1 MITDN
6 EGKQLRDLGKKCLGV
21 AALIVIAFLVIRL
34 FGYPLYGVWRQGLV
48 GKAELKQAEW
58 NRQITVREAEATKEA
73 SKSLAD
79 AEIERAR
86 GVAESNRII
95 GTSLKDNDAYL
106 RYLWLQGLQDK
117 DNNVIYIPTEA
128 GMPILEAGK
137 R

>member
-1 MITDN
+1 MIDKRKVRILVGIITLTVVMLLTVLLV
-6 EGKQLRDLGKKCLGV
+6 GK
-21 AALIVIAFLVIRL
+21 
-34 FGYPLYGVWRQGLV
+34 PLYGVWRQGLV

-73 SKSLAD
+73 AKALAD

-86 GVAESNRII
+86 GVAEANRII
-95 GTSLKDNDAYL
+95 GSSLQDNEAYL
-106 RYLWLQGLQDK
+106 HYIWLMGLQDK

>member
-1 MITDN
+1 MSDRDILLVRQAKRWMIGVIGLIIVALVTVPLV
-6 EGKQLRDLGKKCLGV
+6 GK
-21 AALIVIAFLVIRL
+21 
-34 FGYPLYGVWRQGLV
+34 PLYGVWRQGLV

-73 SKSLAD
+73 AKALAD

-86 GVAESNRII
+86 GVAEANRII
-95 GTSLKDNDAYL
+95 GASLQDNDAYL
-106 RYLWLQGLQDK
+106 RYLWLMGLQDK

>member
-1 MITDN
+1 MIEDK
-6 EGKQLRDLGKKCLGV
+6 GFHYDKKRVGILVG
-21 AALIVIAFLVIRL
+21 AITLIGAMFLIVALV
-34 FGYPLYGVWRQGLV
+34 GKPLYGVWRQGLV

-73 SKSLAD
+73 AKALAD

-86 GVAESNRII
+86 GVAEANAII
-95 GTSLKDNDAYL
+95 GASLQGNKEYIH
-106 RYLWLQGLQDK
+106 YLWLQVLRDT
-117 DNNVIYIPTEA
+117 DNNIIYIPTEA

>member
-1 MITDN
+1 MIEID
-6 EGKQLRDLGKKCLGV
+6 KKRVGILVGIT
-21 AALIVIAFLVIRL
+21 ALIGVMLLTVSLV
-34 FGYPLYGVWRQGLV
+34 GKPLYGVWRQGLV

-58 NRQITVREAEATKEA
+58 NRQITVREAEAKKEA
-73 SKSLAD
+73 AKALAD

-86 GVAESNRII
+86 GVAEANAII
-95 GTSLKDNDAYL
+95 GASLQDNEAYL
-106 RYLWLQGLQDK
+106 RYLWLMGLQDK